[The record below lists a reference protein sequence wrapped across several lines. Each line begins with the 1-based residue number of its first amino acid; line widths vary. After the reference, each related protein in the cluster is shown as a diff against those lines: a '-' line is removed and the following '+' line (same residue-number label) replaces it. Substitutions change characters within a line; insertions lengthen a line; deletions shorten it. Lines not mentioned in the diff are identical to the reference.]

1 MCLAL
6 KATGSVL
13 LHLQWDGRTEQRKL
27 GLSVRTSS
35 PAWSAR
41 TSTTFLVS
49 GLDLRGPGV
58 AMAPLL
64 SPILLQGKD
73 VEGGVNRLVVG
84 GSTGICITTAWVSAT
99 WLGCIRRAGLLGR
112 KTFFL
117 FFVFL
122 SLFLQTWMVSGVHRV
137 SVKDGGER
145 APSQEFNRNNTL
157 WWLFAISSM
166 RDASAW
172 GTSGFLYVSL
182 FWQKKLQSSSQ
193 CWTRLISA
201 LLSVGQFQ
209 PRVHGVSTPQTTSAL
224 ALKSVNESLKYI
236 YIYLFFLLISV
247 NLLVVIR

>member
-99 WLGCIRRAGLLGR
+99 WLGRIGWTGLLWR
-112 KTFFL
+112 KTGLSVISVLVL
-117 FFVFL
+117 FGVAFPPDADGL
-122 SLFLQTWMVSGVHRV
+122 RSPPCERQGWMR
-137 SVKDGGER
+137 ER
-145 APSQEFNRNNTL
+145 A
-157 WWLFAISSM
+157 
-166 RDASAW
+166 
-172 GTSGFLYVSL
+172 
-182 FWQKKLQSSSQ
+182 
-193 CWTRLISA
+193 
-201 LLSVGQFQ
+201 
-209 PRVHGVSTPQTTSAL
+209 
-224 ALKSVNESLKYI
+224 KSELP
-236 YIYLFFLLISV
+236 
-247 NLLVVIR
+247 

>member
-6 KATGSVL
+6 NATGSVL

-35 PAWSAR
+35 PAWSAS

-99 WLGCIRRAGLLGR
+99 WLGRIREAGLFGR
-112 KTFFL
+112 TTFFFSFPPDADGL
-117 FFVFL
+117 RSPQCERSGESAL
-122 SLFLQTWMVSGVHRV
+122 S
-137 SVKDGGER
+137 ER
-145 APSQEFNRNNTL
+145 REPRYLNRNNTL
-157 WWLFAISSM
+157 WWLCAVSLTQ
-166 RDASAW
+166 DVSAW
-172 GTSGFLYVSL
+172 GTSEFLCFSQTSVVKYKFSEVSHSADL
-182 FWQKKLQSSSQ
+182 VA
-193 CWTRLISA
+193 LICRT
-201 LLSVGQFQ
+201 LDRQFQ
-209 PRVHGVSTPQTTSAL
+209 LRVFSLLTAQTTRVL
-224 ALKSVNESLKYI
+224 TLKLLNESPK
-236 YIYLFFLLISV
+236 
-247 NLLVVIR
+247 

>member
-112 KTFFL
+112 KTFL
-117 FFVFL
+117 FFVSFL
-122 SLFLQTWMVSGVHRV
+122 PDV
-137 SVKDGGER
+137 DGLRSPPCERKGWKRER
-145 APSQEFNRNNTL
+145 AESEFNRNNTL
-157 WWLFAISSM
+157 WWLFAISST

-172 GTSGFLYVSL
+172 GTSGFL
-182 FWQKKLQSSSQ
+182 
-193 CWTRLISA
+193 
-201 LLSVGQFQ
+201 
-209 PRVHGVSTPQTTSAL
+209 
-224 ALKSVNESLKYI
+224 
-236 YIYLFFLLISV
+236 
-247 NLLVVIR
+247 

>member
-27 GLSVRTSS
+27 GLSVRTNS

-58 AMAPLL
+58 AIAPLP

-99 WLGCIRRAGLLGR
+99 WLRCIRRVKTLGR
-112 KTFFL
+112 KQ
-117 FFVFL
+117 FVFL
-122 SLFLQTWMVSGVHRV
+122 QTLMVSGVHC
-137 SVKDGGER
+137 ER
-145 APSQEFNRNNTL
+145 KGWRRERTKSEWSYLNRNN
-157 WWLFAISSM
+157 
-166 RDASAW
+166 
-172 GTSGFLYVSL
+172 
-182 FWQKKLQSSSQ
+182 KLMTV
-193 CWTRLISA
+193 C
-201 LLSVGQFQ
+201 
-209 PRVHGVSTPQTTSAL
+209 
-224 ALKSVNESLKYI
+224 
-236 YIYLFFLLISV
+236 
-247 NLLVVIR
+247 

>member
-99 WLGCIRRAGLLGR
+99 WLGRIGWTGLSWRKRAFVLFMYLCLGSFFRGLFSSRRG
-112 KTFFL
+112 
-117 FFVFL
+117 
-122 SLFLQTWMVSGVHRV
+122 W
-137 SVKDGGER
+137 
-145 APSQEFNRNNTL
+145 SQESTVWAQRMEARARKVWVYLNRNNTL
-157 WWLFAISSM
+157 WWLRAISSTQDVPT
-166 RDASAW
+166 R
-172 GTSGFLYVSL
+172 GTSGVLYASL
-182 FWQKKLQSSSQ
+182 TSS
-193 CWTRLISA
+193 
-201 LLSVGQFQ
+201 
-209 PRVHGVSTPQTTSAL
+209 
-224 ALKSVNESLKYI
+224 KSD
-236 YIYLFFLLISV
+236 
-247 NLLVVIR
+247 

>member
-13 LHLQWDGRTEQRKL
+13 LHLQWDGSTEQRKF

-49 GLDLRGPGV
+49 GLDLMGPAV

-99 WLGCIRRAGLLGR
+99 WLGRIRGAKLFGGKSFCLSLQTLLVSRVHCVGAKVGGESAEWKEPRYLNRNYKLVTVWLDHLHMMCRLEQHQSRRGLL
-112 KTFFL
+112 
-117 FFVFL
+117 
-122 SLFLQTWMVSGVHRV
+122 
-137 SVKDGGER
+137 
-145 APSQEFNRNNTL
+145 
-157 WWLFAISSM
+157 
-166 RDASAW
+166 
-172 GTSGFLYVSL
+172 
-182 FWQKKLQSSSQ
+182 
-193 CWTRLISA
+193 
-201 LLSVGQFQ
+201 
-209 PRVHGVSTPQTTSAL
+209 
-224 ALKSVNESLKYI
+224 
-236 YIYLFFLLISV
+236 
-247 NLLVVIR
+247 